1 VVNFGAEVDFR
12 RLEWVILRE
21 INVQEKHAS
30 RVSAWESI
38 EGANG

>member
-1 VVNFGAEVDFR
+1 MVYFGAEGDFR
-12 RLEWVILRE
+12 RLEWVILCE
-21 INVQEKHAS
+21 INVQEKDAS